1 MIGVPSG
8 VFQLDLP
15 FGSVGEITTG
25 GAHSLSCD
33 GRETCYEIDA
43 ELTGDLDGSKA
54 VVTGM
59 ET

>member
-33 GRETCYEIDA
+33 GLFACVDVDA
-43 ELTGDLDGSKA
+43 ELSGDLDGSKA